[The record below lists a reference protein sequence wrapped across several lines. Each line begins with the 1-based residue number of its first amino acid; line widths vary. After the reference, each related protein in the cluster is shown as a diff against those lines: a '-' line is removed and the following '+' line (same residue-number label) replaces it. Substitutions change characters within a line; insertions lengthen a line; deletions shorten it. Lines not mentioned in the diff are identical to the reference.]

1 MEYVTYHGSFADIP
15 VARIVEAWEE
25 AYGSDKVRLWIDA
38 FEQSGGKSMRE
49 FFNEEPLES

>member
-1 MEYVTYHGSFADIP
+1 V
-15 VARIVEAWEE
+15 
-25 AYGSDKVRLWIDA
+25 KLWIDA

>member
-25 AYGSDKVRLWIDA
+25 AYGRDKVRLWIDA